1 MPPLDDLFRAGTDP
15 ASRLAATRRL
25 PRGGGCAIPSAD
37 MPTLFLIVLIDLVGF
52 GLVIPLLPFYAVWF
66 GATAPEVTWLL
77 ATYSLM
83 QLVAAPLW
91 GRLSDRV
98 GRRPVLM
105 ASMIASTA
113 AYLWLGAADAL
124 WMLFAARALAGACAG
139 NIAAAQA
146 YIADITKPEERAHGM
161 GMIGAAFGLGFIF
174 GPALGG
180 FLAGNNPATANL
192 QTPAWVAAG
201 MSFIALCGVL
211 FVLRESHPPDRRG
224 QAQPQSRISLIL
236 EALRRPVL
244 SRLIAIFFLVILAFA
259 AMESIFALWA
269 LRQLDWGPEKVGY
282 VFAYLG
288 LLSAIMQ
295 GGLTRRLTKRY
306 GEERLLLCGLV
317 LLAIGLVVVPFS
329 RELAALGGAFAVLAI
344 GLGLVQPALN
354 SLISRR
360 AGGGEQGQVLGVTQS
375 TGSLARV
382 IGPPLAGYLFADLG
396 HSSPFLWGAAIVAI
410 AFLLALNLFRGFGM
424 PLVEAEP
431 PLGPAR

>member
-1 MPPLDDLFRAGTDP
+1 MRRVRDIT
-15 ASRLAATRRL
+15 AS
-25 PRGGGCAIPSAD
+25 D
-37 MPTLFLIVLIDLVGF
+37 MPILFLIVLIDLIGF
-52 GLVIPLLPFYAVWF
+52 GLVIPLLPFYAVRY
-66 GATAPEVTWLL
+66 GGTAPEVTWLL

-91 GRLSDRV
+91 GRLSDRI

-105 ASMIASTA
+105 ASMAASA
-113 AYLWLGAADAL
+113 LAYVWLGAADAL

-192 QTPAWVAAG
+192 ETPAWVAAG
-201 MSFIALCGVL
+201 LSFVALCGVL
-211 FVLRESHPPDRRG
+211 FVLRESHPHERRG
-224 QAQPQSRISLIL
+224 LAQPQRRIGLIL
-236 EALRRPVL
+236 GSLRRPVL
-244 SRLIAIFFLVILAFA
+244 SRLIVIFFLVILAFA

-269 LRQLDWGPEKVGY
+269 LRQLDWGPETVGY

-306 GEERLLLCGLV
+306 GEEKLLLAGLV
-317 LLAIGLVVVPFS
+317 LLAIGLVIVPFA
-329 RELAALGGAFAVLAI
+329 RGLAVLGAAFAALAI

-360 AGGGEQGQVLGVTQS
+360 AGDGEQGQVLGVTQS
-375 TGSLARV
+375 VGSLARV
-382 IGPPLAGYLFADLG
+382 IGPPLAGYLFADVG
-396 HSSPFLWGAAIVAI
+396 RGSPFLGGAVIVVL
-410 AFLLALNLFRGFGM
+410 AFFLALNLFGGFGAA
-424 PLVEAEP
+424 PLAEAEP
-431 PLGPAR
+431 PLGPAG

>member
-1 MPPLDDLFRAGTDP
+1 MP
-15 ASRLAATRRL
+15 
-25 PRGGGCAIPSAD
+25 I
-37 MPTLFLIVLIDLVGF
+37 LFLIVLIDLIGF
-52 GLVIPLLPFYAVWF
+52 GLVIPLLPFYAVRF
-66 GATAPEVTWLL
+66 GAAAPEVTWLL
-77 ATYSLM
+77 ATYSLT

-91 GRLSDRV
+91 GRLSDRI

-105 ASMIASTA
+105 ASMAASA
-113 AYLWLGAADAL
+113 VAYLWLGSANAL

-146 YIADITKPEERAHGM
+146 YIADITKPEQRAHGM

-201 MSFIALCGVL
+201 LSLAALCGVL
-211 FVLRESHPPDRRG
+211 FILRESLPAERRELAAAPG
-224 QAQPQSRISLIL
+224 RIGLIL
-236 EALRRPVL
+236 GALRRPVL
-244 SRLIAIFFLVILAFA
+244 SRLIVIFFLVILAFA

-288 LLSAIMQ
+288 LLSAVMQ

-306 GEERLLLCGLV
+306 GEERLLLFGLI
-317 LLAIGLVVVPFS
+317 LLAIGLVIVPFS
-329 RELAALGGAFAVLAI
+329 RDLGVLGVAFAVLAV
-344 GLGLVQPALN
+344 GLGLTQPALN
-354 SLISRR
+354 SLVSRR

-375 TGSLARV
+375 VGSLARV

-396 HSSPFLWGAAIVAI
+396 HSSPFLGGAAIVAV
-410 AFLLALNLFRGFGM
+410 AFVLALNLFGGFGAA
-424 PLVEAEP
+424 PVVEPEP

>member
-1 MPPLDDLFRAGTDP
+1 M
-15 ASRLAATRRL
+15 S
-25 PRGGGCAIPSAD
+25 I
-37 MPTLFLIVLIDLVGF
+37 LFLIVLIDLIGF
-52 GLVIPLLPFYAVWF
+52 GLVIPLLPFYAVRF

-83 QLVAAPLW
+83 QLVAVPLW
-91 GRLSDRV
+91 GRLSDHA

-105 ASMIASTA
+105 ASMAASA
-113 AYLWLGAADAL
+113 LAYLWLGAANAL

-180 FLAGNNPATANL
+180 FLAGNNPMTANL
-192 QTPAWVAAG
+192 ATPAWVAAAL
-201 MSFIALCGVL
+201 SFVALCGVL
-211 FVLRESHPPDRRG
+211 FVLRESHPVERRG
-224 QAQPQSRISLIL
+224 LAQPRGRIGLIFA
-236 EALRRPVL
+236 ALRRPVL
-244 SRLIAIFFLVILAFA
+244 SRLIVIFFLVILAFA

-269 LRQLDWGPEKVGY
+269 LRQLDWGPERVGF

-306 GEERLLLCGLV
+306 GEERLLLGGLV
-317 LLAIGLVVVPFS
+317 LLGVGLVIVPFA
-329 RELAALGGAFAVLAI
+329 RDLAVLSGAFAALAI

-360 AGGGEQGQVLGVTQS
+360 AGREEQGQVLGVTQS
-375 TGSLARV
+375 VGSLARV
-382 IGPPLAGYLFADLG
+382 IGPPLAGYLFAGLG
-396 HSSPFLWGAAIVAI
+396 RGSPFLGGAVVVAL
-410 AFLLALNLFRGFGM
+410 AFFLALNLFGGFGAA
-424 PLVEAEP
+424 PLAEPEP
-431 PLGPAR
+431 PLGPAA

>member
-1 MPPLDDLFRAGTDP
+1 MP
-15 ASRLAATRRL
+15 
-25 PRGGGCAIPSAD
+25 I
-37 MPTLFLIVLIDLVGF
+37 LFLIVLIDLIGF
-52 GLVIPLLPFYAVWF
+52 GLVIPLLPFYGVRF

-105 ASMIASTA
+105 ASMAASA
-113 AYLWLGAADAL
+113 LAYLWLGAADAL

-201 MSFIALCGVL
+201 LSLAALCGVL
-211 FVLRESHPPDRRG
+211 FVLRESLAPARRG
-224 QAQPQSRISLIL
+224 LAPAPGRIGLIRG
-236 EALRRPVL
+236 ALRRPVL

-269 LRQLDWGPEKVGY
+269 LRQLDWGPEKVGF

-288 LLSAIMQ
+288 LLSAVMQ

-306 GEERLLLCGLV
+306 GEERLLLLGLV
-317 LLAIGLVVVPFS
+317 LLAIGLVIVPFS
-329 RELAALGGAFAVLAI
+329 RDVAVLAVAFAVLAV
-344 GLGLVQPALN
+344 GLGLTQPALN
-354 SLISRR
+354 SLVSRR

-375 TGSLARV
+375 VGSLARV
-382 IGPPLAGYLFADLG
+382 IGPPLAGYLFADLS
-396 HSSPFLWGAAIVAI
+396 HSSPFLSGAAIVAV
-410 AFLLALNLFRGFGM
+410 AFVLALNLFGGLGAA
-424 PLVEAEP
+424 PVVEPEP
-431 PLGPAR
+431 PLGSAR

>member
-1 MPPLDDLFRAGTDP
+1 MPLEPRRGDEA
-15 ASRLAATRRL
+15 LAPPRRVRDITR
-25 PRGGGCAIPSAD
+25 S
-37 MPTLFLIVLIDLVGF
+37 MPTLFLIVLIDLIGF
-52 GLVIPLLPFYAVWF
+52 GLVIPLLPFYAVRF

-105 ASMIASTA
+105 ASMAASA
-113 AYLWLGAADAL
+113 LAYLWLGAADAL

-146 YIADITKPEERAHGM
+146 YIADTTKPEERAHGM

-192 QTPAWVAAG
+192 QAPAWAAAG
-201 MSFIALCGVL
+201 LSLTALCGVL
-211 FVLRESHPPDRRG
+211 FVLRESHARERRG
-224 QAQPQSRISLIL
+224 QAPPQGRVGVVLG
-236 EALRRPVL
+236 ALRRPVL
-244 SRLIAIFFLVILAFA
+244 SRLIVIFFLVILAFA

-288 LLSAIMQ
+288 LLSAVMQ

-317 LLAIGLVVVPFS
+317 LLAIGLVVVPFA
-329 RELAALGGAFAVLAI
+329 RDLAVLGGAFAALAV
-344 GLGLVQPALN
+344 GLGLTQPALN
-354 SLISRR
+354 SLVSRR

-375 TGSLARV
+375 LGSLARV
-382 IGPPLAGYLFADLG
+382 IGPPLAGYLFADLS
-396 HSSPFLWGAAIVAI
+396 HSSPFLLGAAIVAI
-410 AFLLALNLFRGFGM
+410 AFFLALKLFGGLGAARI
-424 PLVEAEP
+424 VEPEP

>member
-1 MPPLDDLFRAGTDP
+1 MPILF
-15 ASRLAATRRL
+15 
-25 PRGGGCAIPSAD
+25 
-37 MPTLFLIVLIDLVGF
+37 FIVLIDLVGF
-52 GLVIPLLPFYAVWF
+52 GLVIPLLPFYAVRF

-91 GRLSDRV
+91 GRLSDRA

-105 ASMIASTA
+105 ASMAASA
-113 AYLWLGAADAL
+113 LAYLWLGAANTL

-146 YIADITKPEERAHGM
+146 YIADITKPEDRAHGM
-161 GMIGAAFGLGFIF
+161 GMIGAAFGLGFII
-174 GPALGG
+174 GPAVGG
-180 FLAGNNPATANL
+180 LLAGNNPATADL
-192 QTPAWVAAG
+192 ATPAWVAAG
-201 MSFIALCGVL
+201 LSFAALCGVL
-211 FVLRESHPPDRRG
+211 AVLRESHPPERRG
-224 QAQPQSRISLIL
+224 QATPQGRIGLIL
-236 EALRRPVL
+236 GALRRPVL
-244 SRLIAIFFLVILAFA
+244 SQLIAVFFLVILAFA

-269 LRQLDWGPEKVGY
+269 LRQLDWGPEKVGF

-288 LLSAIMQ
+288 LLSAVMQ

-329 RELAALGGAFAVLAI
+329 RSLGVLGGAFAVLAI

-360 AGGGEQGQVLGVTQS
+360 AGSGEQGQVLGVTQS

-382 IGPPLAGYLFADLG
+382 VGPPSAGYLFADLG
-396 HSSPFLWGAAIVAI
+396 HSSPFLWGAAIVVI
-410 AFLLALNLFRGFGM
+410 AFVLALNLFRGVGAA
-424 PLVEAEP
+424 PLAEAEP

>member
-1 MPPLDDLFRAGTDP
+1 VRDIT
-15 ASRLAATRRL
+15 AS
-25 PRGGGCAIPSAD
+25 D
-37 MPTLFLIVLIDLVGF
+37 MPILFLIVLIDLIGF
-52 GLVIPLLPFYAVWF
+52 GLVIPLLPFYAVRY
-66 GATAPEVTWLL
+66 GAAAPEVTWLL

-91 GRLSDRV
+91 GRLSDRI

-105 ASMIASTA
+105 ASMAASA
-113 AYLWLGAADAL
+113 LAYVWLGAADAL

-192 QTPAWVAAG
+192 ETPAWVAAG
-201 MSFIALCGVL
+201 LSLVALCGVL
-211 FVLRESHPPDRRG
+211 LVLRESHPAKRRG
-224 QAQPQSRISLIL
+224 LAQPQRRIGLIL
-236 EALRRPVL
+236 GSLRRPVL
-244 SRLIAIFFLVILAFA
+244 SRLIVIFFLVILAFA

-269 LRQLDWGPEKVGY
+269 LRQLDWGPETVGY

-306 GEERLLLCGLV
+306 GEEKLLLAGLV
-317 LLAIGLVVVPFS
+317 LLAIGLVIVPFA
-329 RELAALGGAFAVLAI
+329 RGLAVLGGAFAALAI

-360 AGGGEQGQVLGVTQS
+360 AGDGEQGQVLGVTQS
-375 TGSLARV
+375 VGSLARV

-396 HSSPFLWGAAIVAI
+396 RGSPFLGGAVIVVL
-410 AFLLALNLFRGFGM
+410 AFFLALNLFGGFGAA
-424 PLVEAEP
+424 PLAEAEP
-431 PLGPAR
+431 PLGPAG